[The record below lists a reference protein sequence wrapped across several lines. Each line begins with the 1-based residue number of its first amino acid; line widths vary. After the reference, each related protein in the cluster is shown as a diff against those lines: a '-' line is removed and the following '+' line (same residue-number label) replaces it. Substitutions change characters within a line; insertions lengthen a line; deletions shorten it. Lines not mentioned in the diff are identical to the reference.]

1 MIERV
6 VAAVAGVI
14 VQGDRDARTVSA
26 SVMTRLF
33 LRRAAADNVLRAG
46 MSAAGIIAVDQ
57 ITKYL
62 TRRYIPFNGRVTLI
76 PNFLDLTYV
85 RNTGAA
91 WGIMGGWNSVLA
103 LFSLTVVAVMC
114 MYRHH
119 LVREV
124 GAGVVG
130 VVGGG
135 IIGNLLDRLR
145 LGWVTDMIDIHLFQY
160 HWPAF
165 NIADAAICIG
175 VLVYVFRSVRSV
187 SRERRESDEAS
198 SDAPGVTG

>member
-1 MIERV
+1 M
-6 VAAVAGVI
+6 
-14 VQGDRDARTVSA
+14 
-26 SVMTRLF
+26 
-33 LRRAAADNVLRAG
+33 RAG
-46 MSAAGIIAVDQ
+46 ISAASIIVLDQ
-57 ITKYL
+57 VTKYL
-62 TRRYIPFNGRVTLI
+62 TRRYIPFNERITVI

-91 WGIMGGWNSVLA
+91 WGIMGGWNGILA
-103 LFSLTVVAVMC
+103 LFSLAIIAVIF

-130 VVGGG
+130 AVGGG

-145 LGWVTDMIDIHLFQY
+145 LGWVTDMIDIHLFRH

-175 VLVYVFRSVRSV
+175 VLVYVIRSARLV
-187 SRERRESDEAS
+187 SGHRRVSDEAS
-198 SDAPGVTG
+198 PDAANVSG